1 MMDKRIVKKMIKSFE
16 KLSLSKENGRY
27 LSDKAYGYDTIFFI
41 AKFIQR
47 NKIGNKFNKRE
58 QRQRAIEYIEDI
70 FNLTQGT
77 AGAVNYFIESLNLL
91 EFADVIARV
100 DNDNYIIINNEI
112 LNFICE
118 YPENAYIFIYLLTYC
133 TMKNDNI
140 LQLFKELYEEKNKN
154 NRQKIVYNI
163 YQAFNEKSIS
173 IQTEESNW
181 SKQLVKYTNIILGF
195 INEGIYF
202 ARTLNVNENKEIT
215 IYDISLNIEGT
226 RTPTDLKKKNDYLN
240 KFCIDYVKYM
250 LSEYT
255 FYKINYNKNNIKPEE
270 TIASE
275 LAELKLDIIDSKVQ
289 PNIKNDFEK
298 KQFVEDKMK
307 TRNQAVQREFRRRLL
322 KNNCNICPVCGF
334 SFSKFLIASHIKP
347 YALCD
352 NTYDAI
358 NEFNGLLLCPN
369 HDKLFESA
377 RYMTIDSSTGEI
389 ILNREAGMSK
399 DYANLRGKR
408 VDMRLINCERTHYLR
423 WHNQRFHELN
433 DSKLHQ
439 LEIVAEDNE
448 KYEIRK

>member
-1 MMDKRIVKKMIKSFE
+1 MIDKRIVKSMMKSFS
-16 KLSLSKENGRY
+16 KLSLSKKNGRY

-41 AKFIQR
+41 ARFIQR

-70 FNLTQGT
+70 FNLTPGT

-91 EFADVIARV
+91 EFADIITKV
-100 DNDNYIIINNEI
+100 DNENYIVSNNAI

-133 TMKNDNI
+133 TMKNDDI
-140 LQLFKELYEEKNKN
+140 LYLFKEFYQEKDKES
-154 NRQKIVYNI
+154 RQQIVYNI

-181 SKQLVKYTNIILGF
+181 SKQLVRYTNIILGF
-195 INEGIYF
+195 INNGIYL
-202 ARTLNVNENKEIT
+202 ARTLNINEDKEID
-215 IYDISLNIEGT
+215 IFDISLNIAGT
-226 RTPTDLKKKNDYLN
+226 RTPSDLKKKNDYLN
-240 KFCIDYVKYM
+240 KFCVDYVKYM

-255 FYKINYNKNNIKPEE
+255 FFKPSYNRDNIKPEE

-275 LAELKLDIIDSKVQ
+275 LAELKLDIIDSKLQ

-307 TRNQAVQREFRRRLL
+307 TRNQAVQREFRRRLIE
-322 KNNCNICPVCGF
+322 NNCNICPVCGF

-358 NEFNGLLLCPN
+358 NQFNGLLLCPN

-389 ILNREAGMSK
+389 ILNREASISK
-399 DYANLRGKR
+399 DYGKLKGKR

-423 WHNQRFHELN
+423 WHNQRFKELN
-433 DSKLHQ
+433 GSYSEQFKRF
-439 LEIVAEDNE
+439 AEDNTE
-448 KYEIRK
+448 YEITK

>member
-1 MMDKRIVKKMIKSFE
+1 MMDKKIVKKMIKSFE
-16 KLSLSKENGRY
+16 KLSLSKETGRY

-58 QRQRAIEYIEDI
+58 QRQRAIDYIEDI
-70 FNLTQGT
+70 FNLTEGT
-77 AGAVNYFIESLNLL
+77 AGAVNYFVESLNLL
-91 EFADVIARV
+91 EFADVIKRV
-100 DNDNYIIINNEI
+100 DNENYIISNNEI

-133 TMKNDNI
+133 TMRNDNI
-140 LQLFKELYEEKNKN
+140 LQLFKEFYEEKDKD
-154 NRQKIVYNI
+154 NRQQAVYNI

-173 IQTEESNW
+173 IKTEETNW

-195 INEGIYF
+195 INSGIYF
-202 ARTLNVNENKEIT
+202 ARTLNINENKPIDIFE
-215 IYDISLNIEGT
+215 ISLNVEGT

-250 LSEYT
+250 LSEYA
-255 FYKINYNKNNIKPEE
+255 FSKLSYNKNNIKPEE

-275 LAELKLDIIDSKVQ
+275 LAELKLDIIDSKRQ

-307 TRNQAVQREFRRRLL
+307 TRNQAVQREFRKRLL
-322 KNNCNICPVCGF
+322 ENNHNICPVCGF
-334 SFSKFLIASHIKP
+334 SFAKFLIASHIKP

-389 ILNREAGMSK
+389 ILNREASISK
-399 DYANLRGKR
+399 DYGNLSGKR

-423 WHNQRFHELN
+423 WHNQRFKELN
-433 DSKLHQ
+433 GSHLCQ
-439 LEIVAEDNE
+439 LNVVAENNE
-448 KYEIRK
+448 EYK